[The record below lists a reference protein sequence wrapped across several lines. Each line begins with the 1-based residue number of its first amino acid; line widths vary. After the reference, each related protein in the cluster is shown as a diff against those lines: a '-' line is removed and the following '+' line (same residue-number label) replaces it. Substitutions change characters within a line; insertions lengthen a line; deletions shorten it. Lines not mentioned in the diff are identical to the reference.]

1 VLAGEINRTRGD
13 HLAAF
18 AAYENRLHEFLHAKQ
33 KSARD
38 FARTFAPTTEF
49 GLWLRNQAMK
59 LMAIPK
65 IAELIVGGS
74 LVDEIELPEYE
85 IEADRSGRGS

>member
-1 VLAGEINRTRGD
+1 
-13 HLAAF
+13 
-18 AAYENRLHEFLHAKQ
+18 
-33 KSARD
+33 
-38 FARTFAPTTEF
+38 
-49 GLWLRNQAMK
+49 MK

-85 IEADRSGRGS
+85 IEADRSERGS